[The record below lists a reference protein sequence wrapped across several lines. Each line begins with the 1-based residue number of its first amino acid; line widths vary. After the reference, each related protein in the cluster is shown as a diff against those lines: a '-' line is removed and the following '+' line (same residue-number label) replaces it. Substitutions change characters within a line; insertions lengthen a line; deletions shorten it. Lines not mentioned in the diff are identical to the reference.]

1 MMNYAQVYEVVH
13 SIIADILSLEPDEI
27 QAESR
32 FFEDLNGESID
43 MLELTFRLEKHYKQ
57 KFSLQQMAAADLAV
71 DETGRFTPEAL
82 DALRRECPYLNV
94 AAIADDPRQSR
105 ISELITVDA
114 ITHTV
119 LRQLSDEPAKAPEAA
134 PTGRPVITS

>member
-1 MMNYAQVYEVVH
+1 MTSYAEVYEVVH
-13 SIIADILSLEPDEI
+13 SMIADILSLEPDEI

-43 MLELTFRLEKHYKQ
+43 MLELTFQLDKHYKR
-57 KFSLQQMAAADLAV
+57 KFSLQKIVAGGDLAV

-82 DALRRECPYLNV
+82 DELRRECPYLNV
-94 AAIADDPRQSR
+94 DAITDDPRQAR

-119 LRQLSDEPAKAPEAA
+119 LRQLGNEPAKAPAT
-134 PTGRPVITS
+134 PPVRPVITS